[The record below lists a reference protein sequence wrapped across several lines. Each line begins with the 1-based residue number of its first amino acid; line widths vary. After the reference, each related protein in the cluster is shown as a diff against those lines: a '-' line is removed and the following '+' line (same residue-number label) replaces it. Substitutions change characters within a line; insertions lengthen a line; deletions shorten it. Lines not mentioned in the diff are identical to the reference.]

1 MLFAPV
7 RLGSTALSAE
17 VLTADVK
24 NCKHFG
30 PCGVG
35 EKALYLNGFLFDRHY
50 YVALGDI
57 RRVFKRVAMSKGG
70 FTGNGVFGAIPYLV
84 VEYGDGTQKQCT
96 FKREDNVDDLLAYL
110 AKVCPGLPLHSVQAE
125 QRLARKAQEEAV
137 RYLDVLTPE
146 AQAAREKLEKARTF
160 LAGYPKL
167 TDRLSTAAKAKR
179 VNEHTNPAHKWV
191 ALAIVL
197 VARPSQVDAGDE
209 RASSRDIALCLDVS
223 GSTLPYDREVID
235 TYLELVKHFK
245 GERIGLSIF
254 NSTSRTVFPL
264 TDDYELVTKQLTSA
278 SKALKGVESQDD
290 IDKMSDAEYQDIANW
305 LEGTQNRKDATYLI
319 GDGVVSCAAML
330 PGFAYG
336 EANHA
341 NADRQR
347 AASIVL
353 ATDNVVSGKPT
364 YSLTEALDLT
374 QQTKITVD
382 GLYSGPKASESD
394 QTTTDMKSAIE
405 SHGGIFLTQS
415 NGASIDELVRDIQS
429 RRDTD
434 VENKAKSSMVD
445 APGLWTLALAVIL
458 IIWIVCAWRLRR

>member
-1 MLFAPV
+1 MA
-7 RLGSTALSAE
+7 
-17 VLTADVK
+17 
-24 NCKHFG
+24 
-30 PCGVG
+30 
-35 EKALYLNGFLFDRHY
+35 
-50 YVALGDI
+50 
-57 RRVFKRVAMSKGG
+57 RR
-70 FTGNGVFGAIPYLV
+70 
-84 VEYGDGTQKQCT
+84 
-96 FKREDNVDDLLAYL
+96 
-110 AKVCPGLPLHSVQAE
+110 
-125 QRLARKAQEEAV
+125 
-137 RYLDVLTPE
+137 
-146 AQAAREKLEKARTF
+146 
-160 LAGYPKL
+160 
-167 TDRLSTAAKAKR
+167 
-179 VNEHTNPAHKWV
+179 
-191 ALAIVL
+191 
-197 VARPSQVDAGDE
+197 
-209 RASSRDIALCLDVS
+209 
-223 GSTLPYDREVID
+223 
-235 TYLELVKHFK
+235 
-245 GERIGLSIF
+245 
-254 NSTSRTVFPL
+254 
-264 TDDYELVTKQLTSA
+264 
-278 SKALKGVESQDD
+278 
-290 IDKMSDAEYQDIANW
+290 
-305 LEGTQNRKDATYLI
+305 TQNRKDATSLI

>member
-1 MLFAPV
+1 AWHWLGAALAGVLAPLAIIVLIVVFARRNAADDTPVFSMDDGLNTEHASRLF
-7 RLGSTALSAE
+7 RQW
-17 VLTADVK
+17 
-24 NCKHFG
+24 
-30 PCGVG
+30 
-35 EKALYLNGFLFDRHY
+35 R
-50 YVALGDI
+50 ALG
-57 RRVFKRVAMSKGG
+57 
-70 FTGNGVFGAIPYLV
+70 
-84 VEYGDGTQKQCT
+84 
-96 FKREDNVDDLLAYL
+96 
-110 AKVCPGLPLHSVQAE
+110 
-125 QRLARKAQEEAV
+125 RLAIS
-137 RYLDVLTPE
+137 VLV
-146 AQAAREKLEKARTF
+146 
-160 LAGYPKL
+160 LAL
-167 TDRLSTAAKAKR
+167 
-179 VNEHTNPAHKWV
+179 

-209 RASSRDIALCLDVS
+209 RASSRDIVLCLDVS

-235 TYLELVKHFK
+235 TYLELVKHFE

-305 LEGTQNRKDATYLI
+305 LEGTQNRKDATSLI